1 MKRRIVSC
9 VLCLFLLLGS
19 LTCAS
24 ADTLP
29 HVVDYSG
36 LMTQSEVNRLEE
48 KIDALWDS
56 CQLDVVIVT
65 VDSLDGKTV
74 QEYADDYYD
83 ENPYGYGDDATGIL
97 FLLSMGTREWYMS
110 TCGEARYIFTDY
122 GLELLGDTVVPYLSD
137 GDYYEAFDLWLDQIP
152 NLCEAYRNGA
162 PVDGYVQPDDYYPE
176 SGDEIIYYEKEAKPN
191 HLISLLIG
199 AVVALV
205 VILIMRSQMNT
216 AKPQPHAVD
225 YLKRD
230 TYHLRTC
237 RDLYLYSNVTKV
249 RRSENNG
256 SKSGGSSVH
265 RSSSGRSHGGRGG
278 RF

>member
-1 MKRRIVSC
+1 MKRRMISFL
-9 VLCLFLLLGS
+9 LCLLLLLGS
-19 LTCAS
+19 LTWAT

-29 HVVDYSG
+29 HVVDFSG
-36 LMTQSEVNRLEE
+36 LLTQSEVNRLEE
-48 KIDALWDS
+48 KIDALIDS

-83 ENPYGYGDDATGIL
+83 ENLYGYGDDYTGIL
-97 FLLSMGTREWYMS
+97 LLLSIGTREWYMS

-122 GLELLGDTVVPYLSD
+122 GLELLGDTILPYLSD
-137 GDYYEAFDLWLDQIP
+137 GAYYEAFDLWLDQIP
-152 NLCEAYRNGA
+152 NLCEAYRDGA
-162 PVDGYVQPDDYYPE
+162 PVDGYVPPDAYFPE
-176 SGDEIIYYEKEAKPN
+176 SGDEVIYYEKETTPN

-199 AVVALV
+199 AVAALV
-205 VILIMRSQMNT
+205 AVLIMRSQMNT

-225 YLKRD
+225 YLRRD

-237 RDLYLYSNVTKV
+237 RDLYLYSQVTKT

-256 SKSGGSSVH
+256 SGGSSVH
-265 RSSSGRSHGGRGG
+265 RSSGGRSHGGRGG
-278 RF
+278 KF

>member
-1 MKRRIVSC
+1 MKRRLFSMLFCLMLLFGTVSS
-9 VLCLFLLLGS
+9 V
-19 LTCAS
+19 S

-29 HVVDYSG
+29 HVVDFSG
-36 LMTQSEVNRLEE
+36 LLSQNEVDRLEE
-48 KIDALWDS
+48 KIDSIRDS
-56 CQLDVVIVT
+56 CELDVVIVT

-83 ENPYGYGDDATGIL
+83 ENPYGYGDDCSGIL

-137 GDYYEAFDLWLDQIP
+137 GDYYQAFDLWLDQIP
-152 NLCEAYRNGA
+152 NLCEAYRDGA
-162 PVDGYVQPDDYYPE
+162 PVDGYAQPDAYYPE
-176 SGDEIIYYEKEAKPN
+176 YGDEVIYYEKEAIPN
-191 HLISLLIG
+191 HLLSLIIG
-199 AVVALV
+199 AVVALIV
-205 VILIMRSQMNT
+205 VLIMRSQMNT
-216 AKPQPHAVD
+216 AKFQPHAVD

-237 RDLYLYSNVTKV
+237 RDLYLYSTVSKTP
-249 RRSENNG
+249 RSQTNG
-256 SKSGGSSVH
+256 SRGGGSSVH
-265 RSSSGRSHGGRGG
+265 RSSGGRSHGGRGG

>member
-1 MKRRIVSC
+1 MKRRMISFL
-9 VLCLFLLLGS
+9 LCLLLLPGCLS
-19 LTCAS
+19 CAS
-24 ADTLP
+24 ADMP
-29 HVVDYSG
+29 RVVDDSG
-36 LMTQSEVNRLEE
+36 LLTKMEADRLEE

-65 VDSLDGKTV
+65 VDSLDGKSV
-74 QEYADDYYD
+74 QAYADDYYD
-83 ENPYGYGDDATGIL
+83 DNLFGYGDDYTGIL
-97 FLLSMGTREWYMS
+97 LLLSMGTREWYMS

-122 GLELLGDTVVPYLSD
+122 GLELLGDTIVPYLSD
-137 GDYYEAFDLWLDQIP
+137 GAYYDAFDLWLDQIP
-152 NLCEAYRNGA
+152 NLCQAYRDGF
-162 PVDGYVQPDDYYPE
+162 PVDGHVAPDAYFPE
-176 SGDEIIYYEKEAKPN
+176 SGEEVIHYEKKTKPN

-205 VILIMRSQMNT
+205 AIVVMRSQMNS

-237 RDLYLYSNVTKV
+237 RDLYLYSRVTKTP
-249 RRSENNG
+249 RSQNNG
-256 SKSGGSSVH
+256 SSGGSSVH
-265 RSSSGRSHGGRGG
+265 RSSGGRSHGGRGG